1 MVEHWEVKSEVAG
14 VRSVGMTWFVCTI
27 SKGEPENWDLCK
39 STELWGIPGKSKLGF
54 TAKEGDHL
62 LFWLGGRGYAGIG
75 TVMGEARVAKRSS
88 EIPWAGG
95 LARWSYLIPIRF
107 DLEVK
112 QPLFIG
118 FVRSHQYE
126 TDFTLDKFQRGFA
139 PVPDEPAEMIAERLR
154 TRSVDERA
162 IQSSQT

>member
-1 MVEHWEVKSEVAG
+1 
-14 VRSVGMTWFVCTI
+14 MTWFVCTI
-27 SKGEPENWDLCK
+27 SKGEPENWEICK
-39 STELWGIPGKSKLGF
+39 STQLWGVPGKSKLGF
-54 TAKEGDHL
+54 TAKAGDRL
-62 LFWLGGRGYAGIG
+62 LFWLGGRGYAGVG
-75 TVMGEARVAKRSS
+75 AVTAELRVPKTRN

-95 LARWSYLIPIRF
+95 LARWSYLIPIRI

-118 FVRSHQYE
+118 FERSRQHE

-154 TRSVDERA
+154 ARSVDERA
-162 IQSSQT
+162 IQSSQP